1 MRRRAIPLLVVLG
14 SGWLGALVFGG
25 ALRDALIV
33 PLLYLYW
40 YVRLFV
46 EALPQWLLWALFVVL
61 AVALTSGSWYRTIKR
76 QAEPR
81 RRRSEVEMGEVAAL
95 ADRFRLATRGG
106 YFHRRLR
113 QRLRELVSSVLAA
126 RERRSPEWV
135 QEELRGNPDELP
147 DAVRPLFAQEPPR
160 PRLSFR
166 LMRSSDLDTFAQA
179 IDWLDRETDPTDG
192 QERGEVDRHGH
203 RAE

>member
-25 ALRDALIV
+25 VLRDALIV

-46 EALPQWLLWALFVVL
+46 ETLPQWLLWTLFVLL
-61 AVALTSGSWYRTIKR
+61 AVALTSGTWYRTIKS

-81 RRRSEVEMGEVAAL
+81 RRRSEIEMGEVAAL
-95 ADRFRLATRGG
+95 ADRFRLSTRGG

-113 QRLRELVSSVLAA
+113 QRLRELVSSVLAT
-126 RERRSPEWV
+126 RQRRSPERV
-135 QEELRGNPDELP
+135 QAELRRHPDELP
-147 DAVRPLFAQEPPR
+147 DAVRSLFADEPPR
-160 PRLSFR
+160 PRVSFR
-166 LMRSSDLDTFAQA
+166 LLRSSDIGTFAAA
-179 IDWLDRETDPTDG
+179 IDWLDRETDPANGGD
-192 QERGEVDRHGH
+192 ERGEADRHGH
-203 RAE
+203 

>member
-1 MRRRAIPLLVVLG
+1 MRRRAMPILVVLG

-46 EALPQWLLWALFVVL
+46 EALPQWLLWTLFVIL
-61 AVALTSGSWYRTIKR
+61 AVALTSRTWYRTIKS
-76 QAEPR
+76 QAEPHG
-81 RRRSEVEMGEVAAL
+81 RRSEIEMGEVAGL
-95 ADRFRLATRGG
+95 AERVRLSTRGG

-113 QRLRELVSSVLAA
+113 QRLRELVSSVLAT
-126 RERRSPEWV
+126 RQRRSPERV
-135 QEELRGNPDELP
+135 QAELRRHPDELP
-147 DAVRPLFAQEPPR
+147 DAIRPLFTDEPPR

-166 LMRSSDLDTFAQA
+166 LLRSSDIDTLAQA
-179 IDWLDRETDPTDG
+179 IDWLDRETDPTNG
-192 QERGEVDRHGH
+192 HERGKADHHGD
-203 RAE
+203 